1 MALTEPLPPRSRW
14 AVTGPLLAALFLA
27 ALMTWVKPE
36 TGDTLGGLGMTLGFV
51 TAGVLAIWR
60 SRNLEQK
67 EKRAWRFLAVGMFL
81 VATGVIVVGVLTELG
96 VELKAFGVTD
106 VFFLGGYTMLLV
118 VLYRLARADGDGRS
132 WLPTILD
139 ALVGAIALSALVWT
153 SFYRELIESFG
164 SAPTWEKLIAMT
176 YPVVDIAAVIG
187 LMILVIRRSHFR
199 LDLRLIFLASGLS
212 VQIVADF
219 VFLHSGVGRSF
230 VEAKPSFGLLL
241 VATMCY
247 LVSTTLVDR
256 APVKREFPD
265 REAPLLALMWPYLL
279 AGALLATFV
288 VRYHSLAAGEDETLL
303 LDALLTIGAV
313 VFLRQVLMI
322 HRNRIHVESQ
332 RSELVASVSHELRTP
347 LTAMVGYLT
356 LLDEEGDDFPE
367 EARIEMISA
376 ATDQARH
383 IARLV
388 SDLVMLARGNQRQ
401 VPLEIT
407 RSYASSIITDA
418 LRGVETGTTRIE
430 EDLPLDPP
438 IAVDNDRMRQAI
450 GNLLNN
456 AVRYGGDR
464 ILLEGRIVE
473 DDFVIEVHDNGPG
486 VPTRHESAIWERFE
500 RGAHRLDATTP
511 GMGIGLA
518 IVLAIAEA
526 HGGKASYRRSEKLGG
541 ACFTMTI
548 PGCVLHQEAESVTS

>member
-1 MALTEPLPPRSRW
+1 MAQTEPISHRGRW
-14 AVTGPLLAALFLA
+14 AVTGPLLAALLLA
-27 ALMTWVKPE
+27 ALTTWANPE
-36 TGDTLGGLGMTLGFV
+36 MGDVLGSLGMVVGFT
-51 TAGVLAIWR
+51 TAGVLTARR
-60 SRNLEQK
+60 SRNLDPRE
-67 EKRAWRFLAVGMFL
+67 RTAWKFLAAGLFM

-96 VELKAFGVTD
+96 VGLKAFGATD
-106 VFFLGGYTMLLV
+106 AFFLSGYTMLLV
-118 VLYRLARADGDGRS
+118 MLYRLARADGDGRS
-132 WLPTILD
+132 WLPTLLD

-153 SFYRELIESFG
+153 SFYRDLIVTFG
-164 SAPTWEKLIAMT
+164 SAPTWETLIAMT

-199 LDLRLIFLASGLS
+199 LDPRLSFLAGGLAIQ
-212 VQIVADF
+212 VVADF

-230 VEAKPSFGLLL
+230 AEAKPSFVLLL

-247 LVSTTLVDR
+247 LTAATLVDR

-265 REAPLLALMWPYLL
+265 REAPLFALMWPYLL
-279 AGALLATFV
+279 AGALLGTFV
-288 VRYHSLAAGEDETLL
+288 VRYHSLAPGHDETLL

-322 HRNRIHVESQ
+322 HRNRIRVENQ

-407 RSYASSIITDA
+407 RSFASSIITDA

-430 EDLPLDPP
+430 EDLPADPYV
-438 IAVDNDRMRQAI
+438 AVDTDRMRQAI

-464 ILLEGRIVE
+464 VIMSGRIVN

-486 VPTRHESAIWERFE
+486 VPTRHEAAVWERFE

-518 IVLAIAEA
+518 IVLAIAQA
-526 HGGKASYRRSEKLGG
+526 HGGKADYRRSERLGG
-541 ACFTMTI
+541 ACFSMTI
-548 PGCVLHQEAESVTS
+548 PGCVIHQEAESLTT